1 VFGISMWEL
10 GLILLVALIFL
21 GPKQLMETARVL
33 GSIYREL
40 QKMVWDVRKSVDLD
54 SVLSSDNNWNET
66 PKPPPVAPR
75 NTYRDK
81 DLIPPPGEKSGPDF
95 YAELLEKANEPD
107 EISPETKESVETDTI
122 PSSPEKSEPEV
133 KPEAKIKA

>member
-1 VFGISMWEL
+1 MWEL

-54 SVLSSDNNWNET
+54 SVLSSDDNRYET
-66 PKPPPVAPR
+66 AKPPPATPR
-75 NTYRDK
+75 NTFRDK

-95 YAELLEKANEPD
+95 YAELLEKADEP
-107 EISPETKESVETDTI
+107 EVTSPETKESAETDTI
-122 PSSPEKSEPEV
+122 PSSPEKSESPV
-133 KPEAKIKA
+133 KPEEKTKA